1 LQAPQGVFEP
11 QPRKPLREDR
21 CLHKDQGPPPSPDLS
36 VGYDVAYHIVV

>member
-36 VGYDVAYHIVV
+36 VGYDV